1 MADELNIFLQT
12 SELIW
17 QIKSQMHQISSCI
30 TKVNTGMEA
39 HQLSINEL
47 KDGFYMNNNKKE

>member
-17 QIKSQMHQISSCI
+17 QIKSQMHQISSYI

-39 HQLSINEL
+39 HRLSINEL

>member
-1 MADELNIFLQT
+1 MADELKIFLQT

-17 QIKSQMHQISSCI
+17 QIKSQMHQISSYI
-30 TKVNTGMEA
+30 TKVNTGMES

-47 KDGFYMNNNKKE
+47 KDAFYINNNKKE